1 MTPDTGSCSDWELTG
16 LEATYPN
23 FCKCVLLSF
32 EQDCCSWKRVPTS
45 ITSQFCQG
53 RMYLARYLAKLAN
66 YKHCFW
72 FKCVDVKVGKETYVT
87 YLLLLDINV
96 EGLVKHIC

>member
-1 MTPDTGSCSDWELTG
+1 
-16 LEATYPN
+16 
-23 FCKCVLLSF
+23 
-32 EQDCCSWKRVPTS
+32 
-45 ITSQFCQG
+45 
-53 RMYLARYLAKLAN
+53 MYLARYLAKLAN